1 MTPMPASPFISNST
15 AISPRAVESV
25 VASKP
30 PPVAGATAAPCYD
43 CGYRDPCDE
52 DCPNYID
59 EPSMTNGGAQGAP
72 ASAPTKNPDAGALG
86 TEFIHEIFFYARKL
100 MTGEIPA
107 FVLDEAA
114 FMAEVEETPLFLRED
129 GYLQRREA

>member
-1 MTPMPASPFISNST
+1 MSALPNPFLHST
-15 AISPRAVESV
+15 AISEPPAVESA

-30 PPVAGATAAPCYD
+30 APVADATAAPCFD

-59 EPSMTNGGAQGAP
+59 EPSMIEGGPQGAP
-72 ASAPTKNPDAGALG
+72 AAATPPAVGALDL
-86 TEFIHEIFFYARKL
+86 TDCISEIFFYARKL
-100 MTGEIPA
+100 MKQPPR
-107 FVLDEAA
+107 FVLDEARFLA
-114 FMAEVEETPLFLRED
+114 NIDEEPLFLRED